1 MSRYLSIM
9 VHTNIIY
16 VFDLVFFN
24 MNSSVFI
31 SRKKYAESVDTI
43 LHMSI
48 NRNNEISL
56 PVDRVIFDE
65 SLHRAFFCFFYIQSE
80 ILSYQIEN
88 IGVGIGQITH
98 EINRI

>member
-1 MSRYLSIM
+1 
-9 VHTNIIY
+9 
-16 VFDLVFFN
+16 
-24 MNSSVFI
+24 MNSSLFFT
-31 SRKKYAESVDTI
+31 SKKYAESVDTI

-65 SLHRAFFCFFYIQSE
+65 SLHRAFFRFFYIQSE

-98 EINRI
+98 EINRHIG

>member
-16 VFDLVFFN
+16 VFDSRIIYLVFFN
-24 MNSSVFI
+24 MNSSLFFT
-31 SRKKYAESVDTI
+31 RKKYAESVDTI

-65 SLHRAFFCFFYIQSE
+65 SLHRAFFRFFLYSIR
-80 ILSYQIEN
+80 N
-88 IGVGIGQITH
+88 P
-98 EINRI
+98 

>member
-1 MSRYLSIM
+1 
-9 VHTNIIY
+9 
-16 VFDLVFFN
+16 
-24 MNSSVFI
+24 MNSSLFFT
-31 SRKKYAESVDTI
+31 RKKYAESVDTI

-65 SLHRAFFCFFYIQSE
+65 SLHRAFFRFFYIQSE

-88 IGVGIGQITH
+88 IGVGIGQIFLH
-98 EINRI
+98 LKNNHQQFMRPYGFYSL